1 MFDAATAAFAEAAA
15 LTPLPPGPGQPLS
28 PGAIAAAA
36 RPVVGP
42 ADVEA
47 DVLRWLHD
55 EEAVPAPYLQAAADA
70 YAAAAEA
77 HGVAVPASL
86 HLLALDVALQQG
98 HALQAAAALVAQPGS
113 ASPEAAERLEALA
126 EAGRLPG
133 LGFRVVDGVRARLGL
148 HTLRCRALLRQGRIV
163 RALRLARRHQ
173 VESLPPAAFLHA
185 AAESGE
191 PAPAHWSLCAQ
202 VHALTLALQPQATWA
217 CFLRR
222 TGSATSPSGPN
233 CRTTPQCCGSTG
245 ASCLRLRRDAGAVL
259 RTRGGLACVAS

>member
-1 MFDAATAAFAEAAA
+1 MWAKLNRALARQQVRAVFDAATAAYAEAAA
-15 LTPLPPGPGQPLS
+15 VALPPAPGQPLS
-28 PGAIAAAA
+28 PGAVAAAA

-42 ADVEA
+42 ADVET

-77 HGVAVPASL
+77 HGVAVPVSL

-98 HALQAAAALVAQPGS
+98 HAAQAAGALVAQPGA

-126 EAGRLPG
+126 EAGDLSGGARL
-133 LGFRVVDGVRARLGL
+133 VDALRARLGL

-163 RALRLARRHQ
+163 RALRMARRHQ

-191 PAPAHWSLCAQ
+191 PAPCASGQ
-202 VHALTLALQPQATWA
+202 
-217 CFLRR
+217 CM
-222 TGSATSPSGPN
+222 PSGGM
-233 CRTTPQCCGSTG
+233 R
-245 ASCLRLRRDAGAVL
+245 
-259 RTRGGLACVAS
+259 